1 MVDAVDFFAGKYL
14 SGAERNLANL
24 ASPSGGRFRLFL
36 MLELQ
41 RHEPSGIGSAIRP
54 AMSRLLLAHA

>member
-24 ASPSGGRFRLFL
+24 ASPSGGRLLGRSSRSNCSGMSQAVLGA
-36 MLELQ
+36 
-41 RHEPSGIGSAIRP
+41 PSGRQ
-54 AMSRLLLAHA
+54 

>member
-24 ASPSGGRFRLFL
+24 ASPSGGRFGGCSSCSNRSG
-36 MLELQ
+36 MSQ
-41 RHEPSGIGSAIRP
+41 AVSGAPSGRQ
-54 AMSRLLLAHA
+54 